1 MTRKIALAALLVV
14 FVAGACGDDDGVG
27 TTAAPDGGNQDTSGG
42 RYGDSGF
49 EGFSNEECTNVVLA
63 WSQAVSAGLVG
74 FGGDFEAS
82 AETLAD
88 LAASVPPEI
97 SADFAL
103 YSQAIAEYGAALQAA
118 GIDFSNPATY
128 SSAEAQAAM
137 TAAADAF
144 QATGVEEAGENIGDF
159 LDAQCG
165 EG

>member
-1 MTRKIALAALLVV
+1 VTRKIALAALLVAL
-14 FVAGACGDDDGVG
+14 VAGACGDDDGVG
-27 TTAAPDGGNQDTSGG
+27 TTAADGGNQDTSGG

-63 WSQAVSAGLVG
+63 WSQAVSAGFVG
-74 FGGDFEAS
+74 FDGDFEAS

-97 SADFAL
+97 AADFAI

-118 GIDFSNPATY
+118 GIDFNNPATY

-144 QATGVEEAGENIGDF
+144 QATGVEEASENIGDF